1 MGRVRGRVSAKSLR
15 NVFSLVLLRSTIRS
29 SEQDITLTRE
39 SVASHELTPDQHQEN
54 GMLLAVLAETGST
67 QF

>member
-1 MGRVRGRVSAKSLR
+1 MGGVHVLQTVLAVEKSRLLLSARR
-15 NVFSLVLLRSTIRS
+15 NFQVKLAG
-29 SEQDITLTRE
+29 SE
-39 SVASHELTPDQHQEN
+39 AHQEN